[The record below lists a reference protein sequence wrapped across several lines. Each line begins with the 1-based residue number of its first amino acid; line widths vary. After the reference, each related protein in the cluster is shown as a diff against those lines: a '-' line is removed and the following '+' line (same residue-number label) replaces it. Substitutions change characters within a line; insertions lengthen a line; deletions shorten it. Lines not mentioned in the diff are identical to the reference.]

1 MKYYIIKE
9 SINENIVGKDF
20 PQVHKFIKGYNPDA
34 PKALFSL
41 YKYVESFPDY
51 MPELDGMMLAG
62 YAKLTD
68 FVSSSF
74 SSQLFIISENGRK
87 TLDQYNLCPHRFYPL
102 GLYKRKVKHDYFL
115 LKTILADYIDYVDFE
130 KSSFIEYNIASK
142 EKFGEVSVN
151 SKEELFRK
159 RDEVEKQGGVCQT
172 IWGNRIVMNSLFDKE
187 LDFFSISWIDSNDY
201 VSERL
206 KNAIEDN
213 GLTGWEFTPATNL
226 IVE

>member
-102 GLYKRKVKHDYFL
+102 G
-115 LKTILADYIDYVDFE
+115 
-130 KSSFIEYNIASK
+130 
-142 EKFGEVSVN
+142 
-151 SKEELFRK
+151 
-159 RDEVEKQGGVCQT
+159 Q
-172 IWGNRIVMNSLFDKE
+172 
-187 LDFFSISWIDSNDY
+187 
-201 VSERL
+201 
-206 KNAIEDN
+206 
-213 GLTGWEFTPATNL
+213 
-226 IVE
+226 

>member
-1 MKYYIIKE
+1 M
-9 SINENIVGKDF
+9 
-20 PQVHKFIKGYNPDA
+20 
-34 PKALFSL
+34 
-41 YKYVESFPDY
+41 
-51 MPELDGMMLAG
+51 
-62 YAKLTD
+62 
-68 FVSSSF
+68 
-74 SSQLFIISENGRK
+74 
-87 TLDQYNLCPHRFYPL
+87 
-102 GLYKRKVKHDYFL
+102 